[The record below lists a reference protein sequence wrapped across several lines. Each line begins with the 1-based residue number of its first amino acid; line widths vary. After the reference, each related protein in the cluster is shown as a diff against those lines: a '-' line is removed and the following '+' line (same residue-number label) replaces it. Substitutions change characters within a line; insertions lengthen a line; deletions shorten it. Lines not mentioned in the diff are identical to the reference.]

1 MVRLIDVAKHCG
13 VSVATVSKALSD
25 KKDIGEETKEKIR
38 RACEE
43 MGYFPNSSARTL
55 KLRRS
60 YNLGVLL
67 VAEDDS
73 GLTHDYFSH
82 ILESFRLEAEKNGY
96 DITFI
101 YSGASERN
109 ETENAA
115 VDLGAMSYLER
126 ARYRGVDGVLV
137 ACANYYLPDVMELIS
152 SDLPVVTIDHSFD
165 NCSSVVSDNVK
176 GMSDLIEFIY
186 DRGHRQIAFIYG
198 NNTSVTQSRIASY
211 YRSLEE
217 RGIDSPDMYVRSGVY
232 INPKPSYD
240 ITLELLDLK
249 NRPTCI
255 IYPDDY
261 ACIGGLNAIKER
273 GYRIPE
279 DISVAGYD
287 GVYISQILEPKL
299 TTLKQNTEE
308 IGRRAAR
315 KLIEQVENPKTA
327 LVEKI
332 VIEGELLEGGS
343 VGLVTPE
350 RT

>member
-1 MVRLIDVAKHCG
+1 MVRLVDVAKRCG

-38 RACEE
+38 KVCEE

-55 KLRRS
+55 KIKRS
-60 YNLGVLL
+60 YNLGVLF

-82 ILESFRLEAEKNGY
+82 VLESFRMEAEASGY

-101 YSGASERN
+101 YSGQSPDGESL
-109 ETENAA
+109 NAPVA
-115 VDLGAMSYLER
+115 LRSMSYLER
-126 ARYRGVDGVLV
+126 AEYRGVDGVLV
-137 ACANYYLPDVMELIS
+137 ACANYYQPEVMELIS
-152 SDLPVVTIDHSFD
+152 SNLPVVTIDHSFD
-165 NCSSVVSDNVK
+165 HCSSVVSDNVR

-186 DRGHRQIAFIYG
+186 DRGHRKIAFIYG
-198 NNTSVTQSRIASY
+198 NNTSVTQNRIASY

-217 RGIDSPDMYVRSGVY
+217 RGIDPPDQYVRSAVY
-232 INPKPSYD
+232 RNPKPSYD

-249 NRPTCI
+249 NSPTCI

-287 GVYISQILEPKL
+287 GVYISQILEPRL
-299 TTLKQNTEE
+299 TTLRQNTEE
-308 IGRRAAR
+308 IGRKAAR
-315 KLIEQVENPKTA
+315 KLISQVENPKTA
-327 LVEKI
+327 IIEKI
-332 VIEGELLEGGS
+332 IVPGRLLEGGS
-343 VGLVTPE
+343 VGIL
-350 RT
+350 RS